1 MKQKRMDIRDNSKYS
16 WAMHL
21 IFCRIS
27 VQFGFFSDEEDNR
40 QEKLEARKRNDL

>member
-16 WAMHL
+16 WAMPL

-27 VQFGFFSDEEDNR
+27 VQFGFLSGEEASW
-40 QEKLEARKRNDL
+40 QEKLEARKCNDL

>member
-16 WAMHL
+16 WSMHQ

-27 VQFGFFSDEEDNR
+27 VQFGFSSGEEDSR
-40 QEKLEARKRNDL
+40 QEKLDARKCNDL